1 MDQRRPIAARSAGWA
16 RALAGRLAAA
26 GVSPD
31 AVSAASL
38 AFALAAAGCLLLAPA
53 ARGFGVVAA
62 LLIPL
67 RLLANML
74 DGMVAVEFGRGG
86 PLGPLWNEV
95 PDRIADVAVL
105 AAAGAAADA
114 LGAGPLATHAGWL
127 AAAAALA
134 TAYLRELGRA
144 LGAPPD
150 FGGPFAKPGR
160 MWAIVAGALLTA
172 AEPLWGG
179 GGEALFAV
187 VALVAA
193 GTLLTAALRLRR
205 LARVLRNRP
214 SALP

>member
-1 MDQRRPIAARSAGWA
+1 MDQRRPIAARSSGWA
-16 RALAGRLAAA
+16 HRLARRLAMA

-38 AFALAAAGCLLLAPA
+38 AFALAAAGCLLLASSQPSLA
-53 ARGFGVVAA
+53 LVAA
-62 LLIPL
+62 VLIPL

-95 PDRIADVAVL
+95 PDRVADVAVL
-105 AAAGAAADA
+105 AAAGTAAAW
-114 LGAGPLATHAGWL
+114 LGAGPAAVHVGWL
-127 AAAAALA
+127 AAAAALG
-134 TAYLRELGRA
+134 TAYVRELGRA
-144 LGAPPD
+144 LGTAAD

-172 AEPLWGG
+172 AEPLWDGN
-179 GGEALFAV
+179 GEALFAA
-187 VALVAA
+187 VAIVAV

-205 LARVLRNRP
+205 LARALRRRP
-214 SALP
+214 PPA